1 MQISESPKVEFSGG
15 NNDVSSFDS
24 TIVRSSFI
32 RRNYGMFIAVACS
45 LFVFVSLHPSL
56 ILANT
61 TTAGGDTGAHFIVP
75 YFAWKDVFSHFE
87 ISGWS
92 RMWYN
97 GFPLLTFYFPLPPLL
112 VDLLAFV
119 IPYDVAFKLITLSGS
134 LALPPLMY
142 IMGRSARL
150 KDPYPT
156 LLALASLGYLFD
168 RTYTIDGGNI
178 ASTLAGEY
186 SFSLALAF
194 GVGFLAVV
202 FSGLNSNKKIALA
215 SVLYALTTL
224 SHLLPSFFVAAVA
237 IVYVLLG
244 KEKKELFRLAI
255 AGLLGSLICSLWL
268 IPFAANIFYT
278 TSMGWTK
285 VTTYVQS
292 LAPNPLRLWIYLAI
306 LGVVFSIYKRRRL
319 GVTFSIVA
327 VVSVLSFVLLPQG
340 AVYNAR
346 ALPFFVFSIYVLA
359 ASAVAEFAMWFPRV
373 VALMR
378 IGANQSHFIF
388 EDDADPFTQMQRRGY
403 LHGKTRA
410 SVDGEESYF
419 LSETP
424 GEWGVKAVDGD
435 STLEGVSKRYLRNR
449 SRTIVGTVLFF
460 VFITLVGVV
469 APVVNL
475 PPWLQAHV
483 TKSFVP
489 AWASWNYSGYQAK
502 PGWPE
507 YERLMGAMNSVGK
520 NYGCGPAMWEYNSNE
535 NNFGTP
541 MALMLLPFWTHG
553 CVDSME
559 GLFFES
565 SATTPYHFLNQS
577 ELSYSPSD
585 AMAGLPY
592 SGLNVALGVKH
603 LQMLGVKYYMAFSPT
618 VKAEATRN
626 PNLQLISTVPAVD
639 PSKNQSGSVLGQSWN
654 IYLVRGAQSVVP
666 LTHLPVVWK
675 GMRGGKSDWLKYSIS
690 WYQSP
695 SQWSIYRAQNGPSNW
710 KRVVPGAPVGSEP
723 KLPSIQVTNTIL
735 KTDSISFHVSKVGVP
750 VVVRESYF
758 PNWHATGAAGPF
770 RVAPNL
776 MVVVPTSKQVELN
789 YGATTVNVAS
799 NILSVLAVL
808 ATLAVWIG
816 KPETIW
822 RKLRGKSATS
832 LTNL

>member
-1 MQISESPKVEFSGG
+1 MQISESPKREFSGG
-15 NNDVSSFDS
+15 HDDVSSPS
-24 TIVRSSFI
+24 AIGGRYSFI
-32 RRNYGMFIAVACS
+32 KRNYGIFIAIGCS
-45 LFVFVSLHPSL
+45 LFVFFSLHPSL

-92 RMWYN
+92 RIWYN
-97 GFPLLTFYFPLPPLL
+97 GFPLLTFYFPLPPLM
-112 VDLLAFV
+112 VDLLSFV
-119 IPYDVAFKLITLSGS
+119 IPYDVAFKLMTLSGS
-134 LALPPLMY
+134 FALPPLMY
-142 IMGRSARL
+142 VLGRSARL
-150 KDPYPT
+150 REPYPT
-156 LLALASLGYLFD
+156 LLSLASLGYLFD

-186 SFSLALAF
+186 SFSVALAF

-202 FSGLNSNKKIALA
+202 FSGLNSNKKVALA
-215 SVLYALTTL
+215 SVLYALTAL
-224 SHLLPSFFVAAVA
+224 SHLLPAFFVAVVA
-237 IVYVLLG
+237 IVYVLFG
-244 KEKKELFRLAI
+244 KERLELVRLAI
-255 AGLLGSLICSLWL
+255 AGTLGALICALWL
-268 IPFAANIFYT
+268 IPFAANIYYT

-292 LAPNPLRLWIYLAI
+292 LAPNPLRPWIYLAL

-327 VVSVLSFVLLPQG
+327 VVSVLSFVFLPQG

-359 ASAVAEFAMWFPRV
+359 AAGVAEFALWLPRV
-373 VALMR
+373 LMFWR
-378 IGANQSHFIF
+378 IGQ
-388 EDDADPFTQMQRRGY
+388 
-403 LHGKTRA
+403 
-410 SVDGEESYF
+410 
-419 LSETP
+419 
-424 GEWGVKAVDGD
+424 
-435 STLEGVSKRYLRNR
+435 NR
-449 SRTIVGTVLFF
+449 SVLVGDEMDRFTAFKDSRVEYLGDDSGLGNGSDDLSPGAFDQRDDQYSNERHSSQIVSQHYLKDRSRAKVGAVLFF
-460 VFITLVGVV
+460 IFVTIVGVV
-469 APVVNL
+469 APVVDL
-475 PPWLQAHV
+475 PSWLQSHV
-483 TKSFVP
+483 TQSFVP
-489 AWASWNYSGYQAK
+489 SWANWNYSGYQAK

-507 YERLMGAMNSVGK
+507 YQRLMVAMNSVGK
-520 NYGCGPAMWEYNSNE
+520 SYGCGPAMWEYNSNE

-592 SGLNVALGVKH
+592 TGLNVPLGVKH
-603 LQMLGVKYYMAFSPT
+603 LQMLGVKYYMTFSPV
-618 VKAEATRN
+618 VKQQASKD
-626 PNLQLISTVPAVD
+626 PNLLLLKTVPAVD
-639 PSKNQSGSVLGQSWN
+639 PSLSQSGSVLGQSWN
-654 IYLVRGAQSVVP
+654 IYLVRGSQSVVP

-675 GMRGGKSDWLKYSIS
+675 GMRGGKSDWLKYSVR
-690 WYQSP
+690 WYQNP

-710 KRVVPGAPVGSEP
+710 KRITPGASVGSEP
-723 KLPSIQVTNTIL
+723 KLPSVQVSGTLMN
-735 KTDSISFHVSKVGVP
+735 TDSISFNVSKVGVP

-758 PNWHATGAAGPF
+758 PNWHVTGALGPY

-776 MVVVPTSKQVELN
+776 MVVVPTSTHVNLT
-789 YGATTVNVAS
+789 YGSTPVNVIS
-799 NILSVLAVL
+799 DGVSLLAVL
-808 ATLAVWIG
+808 AVIGVWFEI
-816 KPETIW
+816 PETIW
-822 RKLRGKSATS
+822 RKLRGGRAAS

>member
-1 MQISESPKVEFSGG
+1 MQISESPRREFSCGHD
-15 NNDVSSFDS
+15 DVSSS
-24 TIVRSSFI
+24 TVQESRYSFI
-32 RRNYGMFIAVACS
+32 RRNYGMFIAIACS
-45 LFVFVSLHPSL
+45 LFVFLSLHPAL

-87 ISGWS
+87 VSGWS
-92 RMWYN
+92 RIWYN
-97 GFPLLTFYFPLPPLL
+97 GFPLLTFYFPLPPLM
-112 VDLLAFV
+112 VDLLSFV
-119 IPYDVAFKLITLSGS
+119 IPYDIAFKLITLSGS

-142 IMGRSARL
+142 LLGRSARL
-150 KDPYPT
+150 KEPYPT

-186 SFSLALAF
+186 SFSVALAF

-202 FSGLNSNKKIALA
+202 FSGLNSNKKIAFA
-215 SVLYALTTL
+215 SILYALTAL
-224 SHLLPSFFVAAVA
+224 SHLLPAFFVAVVA

-244 KEKKELFRLAI
+244 KERLELVRLAV
-255 AGLLGSLICSLWL
+255 AGTLGALVCALWL
-268 IPFAANIFYT
+268 IPFAANIYYT

-292 LAPNPLRLWIYLAI
+292 LAPNPLRPWIYLAL
-306 LGVVFSIYKRRRL
+306 LGVVFSIYKKRRL
-319 GVTFSIVA
+319 GITFSIVA

-359 ASAVAEFAMWFPRV
+359 ATGVAEFALWLPKV
-373 VALMR
+373 LMFLR
-378 IGANQSHFIF
+378 IGESRAVLAAD
-388 EDDADPFTQMQRRGY
+388 EMDPFTVFKDSKFKY
-403 LHGKTRA
+403 LGVQNEVR
-410 SVDGEESYF
+410 SEGDDLWSGSFEE
-419 LSETP
+419 
-424 GEWGVKAVDGD
+424 
-435 STLEGVSKRYLRNR
+435 KRYQDFNEQFSSQEVSQRYIKER
-449 SRTIVGTVLFF
+449 SRTKIGAVLFF
-460 VFITLVGVV
+460 VLVTIVGVI
-469 APVVNL
+469 APVVSL
-475 PPWLQAHV
+475 PSWLQSHV
-483 TKSFVP
+483 TQSFVP
-489 AWASWNYSGYQAK
+489 SWASWNYSGYQAK

-507 YERLMGAMNSVGK
+507 YQRLMVAMNSVGK
-520 NYGCGPAMWEYNSNE
+520 SYGCGPAMWEYNSNE

-592 SGLNVALGVKH
+592 SGLNVSLGVKH
-603 LQMLGVKYYMAFSPT
+603 LQMLGVKYYMTFSPS
-618 VKAEATRN
+618 VKQQASKD
-626 PNLQLISTVPAVD
+626 PNLLLLKTVPAVS
-639 PSKNQSGSVLGQSWN
+639 PSLSQSGSVLGQSWN

-666 LTHLPVVWK
+666 LTHLPVVWE
-675 GMRGGKSDWLKYSIS
+675 GMRGGKSDWLKYSVQ
-690 WYQSP
+690 WYQNP
-695 SQWSIYRAQNGPSNW
+695 SQWGIYRAQNGPSNW
-710 KRVVPGAPVGSEP
+710 KRVDPGKSVGSEP
-723 KLPSIQVTNTIL
+723 KLPSIRVTNTL
-735 KTDSISFHVSKVGVP
+735 MTTDSVSFDVSKVGVP

-758 PNWHATGAAGPF
+758 PNWHVSGASGPY

-776 MVVVPTSKQVELN
+776 MVVVPTSTHVDLT
-789 YGATTVNVAS
+789 YGSTAVNVVSDAV
-799 NILSVLAVL
+799 SVLAVL
-808 ATLAVWIG
+808 VVVGVWFEI
-816 KPETIW
+816 PETIW
-822 RKLRGKSATS
+822 RKLRGGKAPS